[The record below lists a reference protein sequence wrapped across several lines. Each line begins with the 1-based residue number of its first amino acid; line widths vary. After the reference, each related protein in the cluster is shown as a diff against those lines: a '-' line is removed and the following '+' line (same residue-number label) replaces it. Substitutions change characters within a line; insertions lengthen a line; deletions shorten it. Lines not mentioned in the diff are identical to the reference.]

1 MQLLAISNLD
11 EYRQRVETDQEEAD
25 SLFRDLL
32 VEVTHFFRDPE
43 AFEILRN
50 EVIPKSIQQAA
61 NDEECRAWVCGCA
74 TGEEAYS
81 IAMLIHDCMER
92 AGTRMPFKIFATDV
106 HPKSIRLAGEGVFQ
120 DRAMKN
126 LPDSFRERY
135 FNVVD
140 QGFKIKQEI
149 RQKIIFAIND
159 ATKDPPFTRLNL
171 VTCRNVLIYLLPEA
185 QNRFLSV
192 L

>member
-1 MQLLAISNLD
+1 
-11 EYRQRVETDQEEAD
+11 
-25 SLFRDLL
+25 
-32 VEVTHFFRDPE
+32 
-43 AFEILRN
+43 
-50 EVIPKSIQQAA
+50 
-61 NDEECRAWVCGCA
+61 
-74 TGEEAYS
+74 
-81 IAMLIHDCMER
+81 
-92 AGTRMPFKIFATDV
+92 MPFKIFATDV
-106 HPKSIRLAGEGVFQ
+106 NPKSIRLAGEGVFQ

>member
-1 MQLLAISNLD
+1 M
-11 EYRQRVETDQEEAD
+11 
-25 SLFRDLL
+25 FRDLL

-106 HPKSIRLAGEGVFQ
+106 NPKSIRLAGEGVFQ